1 MSSTFSI
8 NIGQSTESTR
18 KENIFSILQDLP
30 NNTSKLISPRDV
42 RDAFL
47 STWANSSFKVTTPGT
62 FSTDR
67 YIGIDSVNPS
77 DRDIKSKILIGKR
90 QYGNLDIM
98 SNNLL
103 TSNTDIFFY
112 NTKPDTST
120 QSSTRIAILAGTNS
134 NLHLYS
140 PYIESSLNSS
150 DTGMNLDI
158 VNPSLFDGPI
168 NVYSSNGRVA
178 INGIVFPTVAETA
191 ASASTGKI
199 LKYTG
204 TYPNGYLRWSDTN
217 ITIASIG
224 SVGTP
229 TNIYGSN
236 VYVNGQSIEFIENS
250 LVPIKVGDIQVND
263 SFATGSFYNGSS
275 YQNWPL
281 SEVLRKVL
289 YPYVPPV
296 LNISGVN
303 LTTGTT
309 YAEVGTTPS
318 IVLTY
323 SITHYARE
331 ASEYISDFVITTSLS
346 SVVGTTYS
354 GGLSF
359 SGAPGSSF
367 NGTSSTLTYSIVPS
381 YVVNYTAAASNNG
394 QYAVS
399 YPYGFSYSATASF
412 EFVSPI
418 VASFIPNSVLSFNLL
433 TPPPNDPL
441 GSMLIG
447 STVSVNKRIVPY
459 PGLSQSLFIG
469 ATGLGYLYFLIPSTP
484 TYNYGILSQIKDSN
498 GFIVHDSSFLTFSAF
513 TYSSSILPSIPYD
526 YYGNYRIYRTI
537 ATCSYY
543 GSGSFELIF

>member
-1 MSSTFSI
+1 MSLTFSI
-8 NIGQSTESTR
+8 NIGQPTESTR
-18 KENIFSILQDLP
+18 KQNIFSVLQDLP

-62 FSTDR
+62 FSIDQ

-140 PYIESSLNSS
+140 PYIESSINSS

-168 NVYSSNGRVA
+168 NVYSISGRVA
-178 INGIVFPTVAETA
+178 INGIVFPTVAETS

-204 TYPNGYLRWSDTN
+204 TYPNGYLRWDDTN
-217 ITIASIG
+217 VTVSSIG

-236 VYVNGQSIEFIENS
+236 VYVNGESIEFIEDS
-250 LVPIKVGDIQVND
+250 FVPVKVGDIQVND

-281 SEVLRKVL
+281 SEVIRKVL

-296 LNISGVN
+296 LNIGAVN

-323 SITHYARE
+323 SITHYARVD
-331 ASEYISDFVITTSLS
+331 SEYISDFVITTSLS

-359 SGAPGSSF
+359 SGIPGSSF
-367 NGTSSTLTYSIVPS
+367 NGTASTSTYSIVPN

-394 QYAVS
+394 QLAVS

-412 EFVSPI
+412 QFVSPI
-418 VASFIPNSVLSFNLL
+418 AAGFNINGYDLDTHVGQVLR
-433 TPPPNDPL
+433 
-441 GSMLIG
+441 SMLSG
-447 STVSVNKRIVPY
+447 SISVNKEIVPY
-459 PGLSQSLFIG
+459 PGLSQSVFIG

-484 TYNYGILSQIKDSN
+484 TYNYGTLSQIKDSN

-513 TYSSSILPSIPYD
+513 TYSASTLTSSPYS
-526 YYGNYRIYRTI
+526 YYGNYKMYRTI
-537 ATCSYY
+537 SACSYY
-543 GSGSFELIF
+543 GSGNFELIF